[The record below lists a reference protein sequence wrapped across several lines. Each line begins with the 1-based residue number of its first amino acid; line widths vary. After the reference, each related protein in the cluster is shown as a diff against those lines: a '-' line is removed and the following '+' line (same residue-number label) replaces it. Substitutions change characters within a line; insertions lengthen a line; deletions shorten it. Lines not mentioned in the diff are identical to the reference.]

1 MSSIYQL
8 TKEAKELAS
17 LLSEG
22 ELDSSIELDLTINQE
37 AIQTKS
43 IDYAYVVK
51 SFESDI
57 DTIDSEIKRLQALKT
72 IRSNAITRM
81 KAAVLE
87 AMEVYGIEKV
97 ETPTLKLSIR
107 KNPESVDLVN
117 EYQIPDKYRKEKVI
131 LSIDKIAIKKDL
143 KDGIEV
149 EGALLK
155 QTTRLDIK

>member
-1 MSSIYQL
+1 MRSIYQL

-17 LLSEG
+17 LLSEN
-22 ELDSSIELDLTINQE
+22 ELNKGIELDLTINQE
-37 AIQTKS
+37 AIQKKS

-57 DTIDSEIKRLQALKT
+57 DTIDSEIKRLQALKSVRT
-72 IRSNAITRM
+72 NAITRM
-81 KAAVLE
+81 KEAVLD

-97 ETPTLKLSIR
+97 ETPTLKLLIR

-117 EYQIPDKYRKEKVI
+117 EYQIPDKYRKEKVVV
-131 LSIDKIAIKKDL
+131 SIDKVAIKKDL

-155 QTTRLDIK
+155 QSTRLEIK